1 MQARLLLSCCAVLPL
16 LAAAPPGPVWPE
28 TEPLSSALATGR
40 VQAEEMRG
48 REVFTFDE
56 TRIGTLLRALPQAV
70 IRLDP
75 SLGPGPHCLPVGLA
89 RLRLASEN
97 RLLLDMNDHEFRAAL
112 AARRACGT

>member
-75 SLGPGPHCLPVGLA
+75 SRIACRWASPG
-89 RLRLASEN
+89 
-97 RLLLDMNDHEFRAAL
+97 
-112 AARRACGT
+112 CGWPPRTGCCWT